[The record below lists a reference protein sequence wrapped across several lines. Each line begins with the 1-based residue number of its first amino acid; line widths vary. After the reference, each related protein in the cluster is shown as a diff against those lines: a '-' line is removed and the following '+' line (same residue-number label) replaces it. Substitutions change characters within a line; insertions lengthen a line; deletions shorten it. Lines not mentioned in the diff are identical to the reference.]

1 LSGSAAVSDLDH
13 FPGAGIEKGD
23 VDGHE
28 GNDLQGILYP
38 HLKGWRVGGSY
49 MGMGIGWV
57 VIATVLAAA
66 GGVFG
71 ALAMRADKPGRA
83 AFLWMVLAFGAQ
95 LMALGWRGELR
106 GQCPLGDVGEVCLF
120 LAWSLTLFYLV
131 TGTTYRLSLL
141 GVFTAPLVV
150 FLQVIALVPG
160 AFDTGVSRAESVDA
174 WREAHA
180 ALSVLSYGALALA
193 AVAGVMFF
201 LLNHRLK
208 SRKFGG
214 GLVNGMPSI
223 SRLVEAMA
231 RIALVGWLVLTAGI
245 VAGLLMRSGIFSI
258 HLMVATITW
267 VLYAVLLGIYF
278 VRGMPGRQ
286 LAIGLTSLF
295 ILSLFVFAKL

>member
-1 LSGSAAVSDLDH
+1 
-13 FPGAGIEKGD
+13 
-23 VDGHE
+23 
-28 GNDLQGILYP
+28 
-38 HLKGWRVGGSY
+38 

-71 ALAMRADKPGRA
+71 AMAMRAEKPGRA
-83 AFLWMVLAFGAQ
+83 AFFWMILAFVAQ
-95 LMALGWRGELR
+95 LLALSWRGDLR
-106 GQCPLGDVGEVCLF
+106 GQCPLGDLGEICLF

-150 FLQVIALVPG
+150 ILQVIALIPG
-160 AFDTGVSRAESVDA
+160 SFAEGVAKAESVNP
-174 WREAHA
+174 WRETHA

-193 AVAGVMFF
+193 AVAGGMFF
-201 LLNHRLK
+201 VLNHRLK
-208 SRKFGG
+208 NRKLSG
-214 GLVNGMPSI
+214 GLVQGMPSI
-223 SRLVEAMA
+223 QRLVEAMA
-231 RIALVGWLVLTAGI
+231 RIALVGWIVLTAGI
-245 VAGLLMRSGIFSI
+245 VAGLLMKSGSFSL
-258 HLMVATITW
+258 HLIVATITW

-295 ILSLFVFAKL
+295 LLSLFVFAKL